1 MAHRQNLDKEG
12 RGHYIL
18 TKCTGRE
25 GLPIYEY
32 QCTKCGRRVEMMQKI
47 TDESLQTCPSCKGQL
62 RRLMSLTS
70 FQLKGSGWYATDY
83 KDKKEKKKRKAD
95 KGEEKTGKKSEEAST
110 A

>member
-1 MAHRQNLDKEG
+1 M
-12 RGHYIL
+12 
-18 TKCTGRE
+18 
-25 GLPIYEY
+25 PIYEY
-32 QCTKCGRRVEMMQKI
+32 QCTKCGCRVEMMQKI

-83 KDKKEKKKRKAD
+83 KDKDKKAKKEAKAD
-95 KGEEKTGKKSEEAST
+95 KGEGKKIKKAEEAGT